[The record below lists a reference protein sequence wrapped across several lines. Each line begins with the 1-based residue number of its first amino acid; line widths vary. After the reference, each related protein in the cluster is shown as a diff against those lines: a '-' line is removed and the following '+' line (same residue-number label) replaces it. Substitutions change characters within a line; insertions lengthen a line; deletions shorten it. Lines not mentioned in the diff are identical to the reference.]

1 MSKDK
6 NKEQKK
12 NKNKDKSK
20 KKNTD
25 TKLRNKKIILT
36 IIAVILFII
45 VIFLGYLVFRKYI
58 LKKNFED
65 DILGFA
71 NKNQST
77 IFTIN
82 NITLF
87 SSADAGYKTNTANN
101 FTIQNLYQYTDIAI
115 FIRNT
120 ASENTLENTLKKVT
134 IDNISFTTKP
144 NLGEPKL
151 YFKSLNN
158 FAKSDIIEE
167 NLISDSFEFNVSSS
181 DEADLNTPTLYNNLA
196 NPLTFSY
203 VNTNIKPDYTITDV
217 SSPITY
223 DGSLLKK
230 CNINLEDIN
239 STISFDIN
247 ITNNLDQNFR
257 TNVSI
262 NIPLSSAD
270 KSIYD
275 GNLTLKNDT
284 TYNFYRYN

>member
-20 KKNTD
+20 KKNID
-25 TKLRNKKIILT
+25 IKLRNKKIILT

>member
-20 KKNTD
+20 KKNID
-25 TKLRNKKIILT
+25 IKLRNKKIILT

-134 IDNISFTTKP
+134 VDNISFTTKP

-247 ITNNLDQNFR
+247 ITNNLGQNFR

>member
-36 IIAVILFII
+36 ITAVILFLI

-134 IDNISFTTKP
+134 VDNISFTTKP